1 MKIIL
6 LFVSVFIISVGCQR
20 SNIIVDHDYR
30 FSENFKNYT
39 TYAFV
44 ECEQDTNYFCSD
56 IQQAIERQMT
66 ARGYIFSAQEANLYV
81 NFSVYNDRFQYKGY
95 DQPQLVNWLIS
106 RRDKDSVYTPV
117 KYQLGKGTLM
127 ISMIE
132 ASTNEI
138 VWRGYATGI
147 YNDEMQKK
155 NYFKSIVR
163 TIFDEYPLFAS
174 GKKRSS
180 IRRLKFEDTE

>member
-1 MKIIL
+1 MKNL
-6 LFVSVFIISVGCQR
+6 LLIVFMATALSSCQR
-20 SNIIVDHDYR
+20 MNIFVDHDYR

-39 TYAFV
+39 TYTFV

-56 IQQAIERQMT
+56 IQQAIERQMS
-66 ARGYIFSAQEANLYV
+66 ARGYSFDAQGANLYV

-106 RRDKDSVYTPV
+106 RKTNDSIYTPV

-132 ASTNEI
+132 ATTNQI

-147 YNDEMQKK
+147 YNDQMQKK
-155 NYFKSIVR
+155 NYFKGIVR

-174 GKKRSS
+174 GQERSN
-180 IRRLKFEDTE
+180 IRRLKFEEN

>member
-1 MKIIL
+1 MRRL
-6 LFVSVFIISVGCQR
+6 LLLVSICIVSVGCQR
-20 SNIIVDHDYR
+20 NNILVDHDYR

-39 TYAFV
+39 TYSFV
-44 ECEQDTNYFCSD
+44 ECERDTNYFCSD
-56 IQQAIERQMT
+56 IQQAIERQMA
-66 ARGYIFSAQEANLYV
+66 ARGYSFNAQQANLYV

-106 RRDKDSVYTPV
+106 RQENDSVYTPI

-132 ASTNEI
+132 ADTNEI
-138 VWRGYATGI
+138 VWRGYASGI
-147 YNDEMQKK
+147 YNDQMQKK

-174 GKKRSS
+174 GRERSN
-180 IRRLKFEDTE
+180 IRRMKFEDKE